1 MGDRE
6 RSHSTVATIP
16 HPDIEAPTVLAALDA
31 ARPHMRTLLDA
42 AGRWWA
48 TLQAGGFQRDEAMQL
63 LITRL
68 AIEFG
73 YDLGEPEE

>member
-6 RSHSTVATIP
+6 RHHPTVTTIP
-16 HPDIEAPTVLAALDA
+16 HPDTEQPTVLAALDA
-31 ARPHMRTLLDA
+31 ARPHMRDLVDA

-48 TLQAGGFQRDEAMQL
+48 TLEAGGFARDEAMQL

-73 YDLGEPEE
+73 YDLGEIED